1 MTKGTAKARD
11 EEVKAEKERKVCV
24 SRHALRLSKLNG
36 ASKPTGMPSIYTAA
50 TTVALSR
57 NPTGGKEKQR
67 PEQHMTRKKVM
78 TNADF
83 SALTQPQTLPPLQD
97 EAVMGMRYFAN
108 GQLST
113 KPSIHQ
119 VTISSDL

>member
-50 TTVALSR
+50 TTVALQE
-57 NPTGGKEKQR
+57 PDGGKEKQR

-78 TNADF
+78 TNTDF
-83 SALTQPQTLPPLQD
+83 SALTQPLTLPPLQD
-97 EAVMGMRYFAN
+97 EAVMGMRYCAN